1 MKIIGID
8 EAGRGPAIGPM
19 IMAGVLYDDMTE
31 DRLKSLGVRD
41 SKKLSSSRRELLE
54 PQIKESVM
62 RYWIAEISVSLI
74 DRKNLNTLE
83 LEAAASIIREAD
95 AETVFLDVP
104 VAENSRYKFI
114 DRLRKAIQKDIPIV
128 AKSHAD
134 DIFPCVSAASIL
146 AKVERDR
153 LISNLHSIYG
163 DFGSG
168 YPGDSKTQV
177 FISEWYRYPEII
189 RKRWQ
194 PVRDV
199 IVRKGKIM
207 IVGGRDTGKT
217 EFARE
222 LVNIGIKK
230 GLAVGVLDLDPG
242 QSHIGPP
249 GTLGF
254 GVADKRIR
262 RLEQISPLLTFP
274 VFSLSPSGCEERIL
288 TGIEWFKKKVPQVDL
303 LIIDTSGYI
312 RDLNFKRSKIKLINP
327 DSVVFIEHKMEL
339 DELKKG
345 LGSIIYSIPVY
356 EGVRKKSRSSRKA
369 FRMKSKG

>member
-41 SKKLSSSRRELLE
+41 SKKLSSRRRELLE

-217 EFARE
+217 EFTRE